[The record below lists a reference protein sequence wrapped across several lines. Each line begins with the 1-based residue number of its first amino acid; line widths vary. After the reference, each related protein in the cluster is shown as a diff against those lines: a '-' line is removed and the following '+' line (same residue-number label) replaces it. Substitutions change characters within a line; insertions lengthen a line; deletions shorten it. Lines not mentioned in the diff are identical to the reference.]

1 MNRVRL
7 THRNQRCIIE
17 RIIAKGSLVLETP
30 ACLGSG
36 DTDSDVDLA
45 ILRDSM
51 EDKALLMGS
60 SIAGALRN
68 YLRELNNGYNG
79 TETSLLFGAQ
89 RSDDDGEQSPLI
101 INDALS
107 SEDIKVELRDLVKIN
122 SVRRTAEEG
131 NKYDF
136 EVLEAGTQFE
146 LCFELLID
154 STTNREQLIREFLI
168 VLQGLEK
175 AEIPIGMKKRR
186 GFGRCCVKQWQ
197 VWKFDLKDSKQRREW
212 LNFRHWTTGLLTEYP
227 DNIYNSIQ
235 EAFDVLPATSDKRT
249 RLTIEAIFTLA
260 SPLLLRSGQASINKA
275 PDVVHLKSRRRD
287 QLVPVLSGTSLAGVL
302 RHRAERIINTLHK
315 NKSIVDGIFGSDFTN
330 NTTKETK
337 ASRLTVDEV
346 EIIDTAD
353 LIQNR
358 IAIDR
363 FTGGALHG
371 ALFDEQPIFG
381 NDNTK
386 LVIKLELRQPENYE
400 IGLLLLLL
408 KDLWT
413 GDLAVGGTSSIGR
426 GRLQGIQANITYYK
440 AGKPEPTWTIS
451 QVSKNEP
458 VSVTD
463 ASTLEE
469 YVTALHNLNKEV
481 AA

>member
-1 MNRVRL
+1 MNRERL
-7 THRNQRCIIE
+7 KHRNQRCIIE
-17 RIIAKGSLVLETP
+17 RIIVRGSLVLETP

-36 DTDSDVDLA
+36 DTDSNVDLA
-45 ILRDSM
+45 ILRDCI

-60 SIAGALRN
+60 STAGALRN
-68 YLRELNNGYNG
+68 YLREFSNGYNAI
-79 TETSLLFGAQ
+79 ETSLLFGAQ

-107 SEDIKVELRDLVKIN
+107 SKDIKVELRDLVKIN

-131 NKYDF
+131 AKYDF

-186 GFGRCCVKQWQ
+186 GFGRCCVRLWQ
-197 VWKFDLKDSKQRREW
+197 VWKFNLQDSKQRQEW
-212 LNFRHWTTGLLTEYP
+212 LNFPHWTTSLLTEYP
-227 DNIYNSIQ
+227 NNIYNSIQ

-249 RLTIEAIFTLA
+249 HLTIEAIFTLA
-260 SPLLLRSGQASINKA
+260 SPLLIRSGQASVDKA
-275 PDVVHLKSRRRD
+275 PDVVHLKSWRHD

-302 RHRAERIINTLHK
+302 RHRAERIVNTLHK
-315 NKSIVDGIFGSDFTN
+315 NKSIIDGIFGSDFTN

-426 GRLQGIQANITYYK
+426 GKLQGIKANITHCK
-440 AGKPEPTWTIS
+440 AGSSELTWTIS
-451 QVSKNEP
+451 QLSKKEP
-458 VSVTD
+458 VTVTD
-463 ASTLEE
+463 ANALEE
-469 YVTALHNLNKEV
+469 YVAALHKEV

>member
-1 MNRVRL
+1 MNCKRL

-17 RIIAKGSLVLETP
+17 RIIVKGSLVLETP

-36 DTDSDVDLA
+36 DTDSDVDLV

-51 EDKALLMGS
+51 ENKALLMGS

-68 YLRELNNGYNG
+68 YLREFSNGYNAI
-79 TETSLLFGAQ
+79 ETSLLFGAQ
-89 RSDDDGEQSPLI
+89 RSNDDGEQSRLI
-101 INDALS
+101 IDDALS

-131 NKYDF
+131 AKYDF
-136 EVLEAGTQFE
+136 EVLEAGTKFE
-146 LCFELLID
+146 LSFELLID
-154 STTNREQLIREFLI
+154 SNSNREQLVRELLI

-175 AEIPIGMKKRR
+175 GEIPIGMKKRR

-197 VWKFDLKDSKQRREW
+197 VWKFNLQDPKQRQGW
-212 LNFRHWTTGLLTEYP
+212 LNFPHWTSGLLTKYP
-227 DNIYNSIQ
+227 NNIYNSIQ
-235 EAFDVLPATSDKRT
+235 EALDILPTTDDKRT

-260 SPLLLRSGQASINKA
+260 SPLLIRSGQASVDKA
-275 PDVVHLKSRRRD
+275 PDVVHLKSRR
-287 QLVPVLSGTSLAGVL
+287 QGELLSVLSGTSLAGVL

-315 NKSIVDGIFGSDFTN
+315 DKSIIDKIFGTDFSNKSTEQAV
-330 NTTKETK
+330 
-337 ASRLTVDEV
+337 ASRLTVEEV
-346 EIIDTAD
+346 EINDATD

-386 LVIKLELRQPENYE
+386 LVIKLELRQPKNYE

-426 GRLQGIQANITYYK
+426 GRLQGIKANIIYYK
-440 AGKPEPTWTIS
+440 AGKSQPTWTIS

-458 VSVTD
+458 VSVTN

-469 YVTALHNLNKEV
+469 YVTALHNLDKEV